1 MKKCLPDF
9 LIKCSVIILAIFSVS
24 VLTGSDDSHAA
35 SATTPTVLIL
45 PFQAN
50 AGPDMP
56 DAATHVPQMIA
67 DSLRDKGLSVV
78 PMSSAS
84 SILRQSGTA
93 SIDLGIARRLGRR
106 AGAKLVIYGAFNQ
119 LGDGFSLET
128 RLVPVEDGEAVP
140 ATFERQ
146 SMLALGECAEALA
159 DRAQGIAGQ
168 IAAPAQAQAQESP
181 GSQLVPMGQ
190 TSSGGLSDVQVRG
203 MNVMDPDTVLM
214 RLSIRKGDTPD
225 ADAINEEVKRIWD
238 MGYFSDVQVSMEG
251 NVLVFTVV
259 EKPRID
265 NIIVEGSDEVD
276 AEDVVAA
283 MSTKPGGVL
292 NEELLAD
299 DLQKITELYHKEGYY
314 LAKASYRLRDR
325 PGNRGAVLVIDI
337 DEGKKLYIKDVV
349 IEGLQQLDKSD
360 MDKYLALKPHNIL
373 SWLTGSG
380 VLKDEYLERD
390 TNAIS
395 AYGLNEGFIDIQVA
409 APKVDYQPDGIV
421 ITFVVHE
428 GPRYK
433 IRDIKFGGDIIADE
447 GDMLNVIQLDEWKKD
462 KDYFSVTVMQEDT
475 KRLTDYY
482 SDYGYAF
489 AEVDT
494 KVMKADDGSDQV
506 DIGYLVNKKQ
516 KVFIRRLS
524 VEGNVKTRD
533 NVILREMR
541 LGDGDMYEG
550 AKLRRSTERLNRLR
564 YFSAVDMEL
573 VPTENED
580 EVDLKVK
587 VKEANTGALMGGI
600 GYSTYYDVG
609 VTASIM
615 ERNLF
620 GRGYW
625 LQLQG
630 FFSWRRTTGVL
641 SFTNPRVYDTDLSL
655 GNDLYYTHDYWD
667 DFTKDTLG
675 DTIRAA
681 YPIGEYTT
689 VGLSYRLERYELY
702 DVEEN
707 ASPYISDYK
716 GTNWTSAISGRIL
729 RDTTDAKERPTK
741 GTISRIWA
749 EYGGGGLGG
758 TDNFIKA
765 VADWQGFWS
774 INPENTFHL
783 RARVG
788 GVFQNSDDNVPVF
801 ERFWLG
807 GMDSIRGY
815 SYSDLSPRDY
825 KYGGEQIGG
834 DRMGVLN
841 VEYIWTFQ
849 KDMGLAI
856 VPFFDGGFN
865 IDQKTMGNDLDK
877 YLVASAGLELR
888 WRSPMGDLRIAYGI
902 PLVQDYDG
910 ERESGRLEFSMGQFF

>member
-1 MKKCLPDF
+1 MLLLLFAP
-9 LIKCSVIILAIFSVS
+9 AP
-24 VLTGSDDSHAA
+24 GHAA
-35 SATTPTVLIL
+35 QKPVVLVL

-50 AGPDMP
+50 SGPEMP
-56 DAATHVPQMIA
+56 NASVAIPQQIIEHLDANGLAAVPVA
-67 DSLRDKGLSVV
+67 RA
-78 PMSSAS
+78 SA
-84 SILRQSGTA
+84 LMRQTKTET
-93 SIDLGIARRLGRR
+93 IDLDTARRLGRQ
-106 AGAKLVIYGAFNQ
+106 AGANLVIYGAFNQ
-119 LGDGFSLET
+119 LGDGFSMET
-128 RLVPVEDGEAVP
+128 RLVPVRKGEAVP
-140 ATFERQ
+140 AAFEQ
-146 SMLALGECAEALA
+146 SSLLALSECAEAISKRAA
-159 DRAQGIAGQ
+159 DMTGTAS
-168 IAAPAQAQAQESP
+168 APPAKTNAEP
-181 GSQLVPMGQ
+181 GFVPMGG
-190 TSSGGLSDVQVRG
+190 SAYSGGGLADIQVRG

-225 ADAINEEVKRIWD
+225 ANTINEEVKRIWD
-238 MGYFSDVQVSMEG
+238 MGYFSDVTASMEG
-251 NVLVFTVV
+251 KTLVFTVV
-259 EKPRID
+259 EKPRIE
-265 NIIVEGSDEVD
+265 NIIIKGSDEID
-276 AEDVVAA
+276 AEDVIAA
-283 MSTKPGGVL
+283 MGTKPGSVL
-292 NEELLAD
+292 NEQMMAD
-299 DLQKITELYHKEGYY
+299 DLQKITEMYRKEGYY
-314 LAKASYRLRDR
+314 LAKADYHIQER
-325 PGNRGAVLVIDI
+325 PGQRSGAVLVIDI
-337 DEGKKLYIKDVV
+337 TEGNKLYIKEV
-349 IEGLQQLDKSD
+349 IIDGLHELDQGD
-360 MDKYLALKPHNIL
+360 MDKYLALKPRNIL
-373 SWLTGSG
+373 SWFTGTG

-390 TNAIS
+390 TNAIA
-395 AYGLNEGFIDIQVA
+395 AYGLNQGYIDIQVS
-409 APKVDYQPDGIV
+409 APEVDYQPDGIV
-421 ITFVVHE
+421 VKFTVHE

-433 IRDIKFGGDIIADE
+433 VRDVKFAGDIIDSE
-447 GDMLNVIQLDEWKKD
+447 DNMLNVIEMDNWKKD
-462 KDYFSVTVMQEDT
+462 NDYFSLTVMQEDS

-482 SDYGYAF
+482 ADYGYAF

-494 KVMKADDGSDQV
+494 KLIKAEDGTDEV
-506 DIGYLVNKKQ
+506 DVGYLVNKKN
-516 KVFIRRLS
+516 KIFIRRLS
-524 VEGNVKTRD
+524 VEGNTKTRD

-564 YFSAVDMEL
+564 YFSSVDMEL

-587 VKEANTGALMGGI
+587 VKESNTGALMGGI

-641 SFTNPRVYDTDLSL
+641 SFTNPRVYDTDLSV

-675 DTIRAA
+675 DTLRLA

-689 VGLSYRLERYELY
+689 VGLAYRLERYELY
-702 DVEEN
+702 DVEYN

-716 GTNWTSAISGRIL
+716 GTNWTSALSARIL
-729 RDTTDAKERPTK
+729 RDTTDLKERPTK
-741 GTISRIWA
+741 GTITRLWG
-749 EYGGGGLGG
+749 EYGGGILGG
-758 TDNFIKA
+758 TDDFIKA

-774 INPENTFHL
+774 FNPENIFHV

-788 GVFQNSDDNVPVF
+788 GVFENGSSEVPVF
-801 ERFWLG
+801 ERFWIG

-815 SYSDLSPRDY
+815 SYSDISPRDY

-849 KDMGLAI
+849 KDMGLAL

-865 IDQKTMGNDLDK
+865 IDHKTMGADLDK
-877 YLVASAGLELR
+877 YMVASTGLELR